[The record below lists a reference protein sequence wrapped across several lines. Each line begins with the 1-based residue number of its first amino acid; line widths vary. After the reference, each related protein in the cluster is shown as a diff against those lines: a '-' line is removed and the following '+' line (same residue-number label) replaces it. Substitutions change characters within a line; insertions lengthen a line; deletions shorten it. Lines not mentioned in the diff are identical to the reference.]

1 MADYSFVVNSTYNP
15 FTLQEM
21 LVPYQLYGEAF
32 NRAEEQAIELQ
43 KNADEFSYLSDTLEE
58 GSKARA
64 LYEKYANDLRSYS
77 DDLSANGLSMANRR
91 GIATMRKRYSGEI
104 GRLKKA
110 DEALQ
115 EERTRR
121 LNLSSNDPTMLYA
134 TDNLSID
141 NFLDRKE
148 PNRYNI
154 SGQKLY
160 ERGVQIGASD
170 SSRVWND
177 PKVQQVNEFY
187 QNLYTT
193 SGRDNRVLAEWRANI
208 ASIPELNSAVEST
221 LQELGVTD
229 NLTGVNYQRAKE
241 SIINGI
247 INGSTY
253 KKADSLQKD
262 PNAITKLEQ
271 IQLNRDA
278 DKLALQAASAGMV
291 KDVNGNWAYDYYQ
304 DPSIQQAAALK
315 TMGLSSGRGGRSK
328 GATENSS
335 KSTKSSSSKSDNLH
349 RTISK
354 QATIVNWRG
363 DDPAKNEEE
372 EANYI
377 ISSYSP
383 GEEEREHKGQKVD
396 YSSLPA
402 YAKRQVNKIVGNGAF
417 DYYDIYFQ
425 PFARGFF
432 NDTEPYLEVVP
443 RTLTSDE
450 MEVNGGGMS
459 YDQIGK

>member
-32 NRAEEQAIELQ
+32 NKAEEQAIELQ
-43 KNADEFSYLSDTLEE
+43 KNADEFSYLADTLEE

-64 LYEKYANDLRSYS
+64 LYEKFANDLRSYS

-115 EERTRR
+115 EERIRR

-141 NFLDRKE
+141 SFLDRKE
-148 PNRYNI
+148 PNRYNV

-221 LQELGVTD
+221 LKELGVTD

-291 KDVNGNWAYDYYQ
+291 KDAKGNWTYDYYQ
-304 DPSIQQAAALK
+304 DPSIQQAVALQGL
-315 TMGLSSGRGGRSK
+315 GLSSARDSGK
-328 GATENSS
+328 GTTGDSS
-335 KSTKSSSSKSDNLH
+335 KASKSSSSKSDNLH

-354 QATIVNWRG
+354 QATIVNWHG
-363 DDPAKNEEE
+363 NDPAKGIDNEVDFT
-372 EANYI
+372 

-383 GEEEREHKGQKVD
+383 GEEERVHPGQKMNYD
-396 YSSLPA
+396 NLPA
-402 YAKRQVNKIVGNGAF
+402 YAKRQVQKIVGNGAW
-417 DYYDIYFQ
+417 DYYDYFFQ
-425 PFARGFF
+425 PFKSGFWD
-432 NDTEPYLEVVP
+432 DTEAQLEVVP
-443 RTLTSDE
+443 RALTTDE
-450 MEVNGGGMS
+450 LEVNGGGLN
-459 YDQIGK
+459 YDQIGN